1 MAHVAVFCKVVS
13 LLKVSIGLCM
23 VELYRVCVFSNS
35 KARGLTPLLHHP
47 TSGNAD
53 LDTVTPDWDMPN
65 QTRNSCR
72 HFADFVARDA
82 LLILGFVYKV
92 LGVTIVSYLVFGA
105 CGRRLSLLLLVVSLP
120 HVMCC
125 SVDCCMY
132 SFPSLT

>member
-1 MAHVAVFCKVVS
+1 
-13 LLKVSIGLCM
+13 
-23 VELYRVCVFSNS
+23 
-35 KARGLTPLLHHP
+35 
-47 TSGNAD
+47 
-53 LDTVTPDWDMPN
+53 MPN
-65 QTRNSCR
+65 QTRDSWR

-125 SVDCCMY
+125 SVDGDEASIAGAAGAVAGFVCHAVAGVAGPR
-132 SFPSLT
+132 SGATRERKPNVRL